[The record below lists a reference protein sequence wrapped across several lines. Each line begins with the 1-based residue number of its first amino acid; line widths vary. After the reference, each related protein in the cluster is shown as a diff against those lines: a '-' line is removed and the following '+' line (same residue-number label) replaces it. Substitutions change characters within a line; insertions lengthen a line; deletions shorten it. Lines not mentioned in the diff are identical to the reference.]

1 MKIIIVLQLIGIAC
15 LTLQMLTY
23 RHQRSAAL
31 GMLMKICNEV
41 SYKKGVVSY
50 LTMQQSV
57 AVMKKV
63 LGR

>member
-1 MKIIIVLQLIGIAC
+1 MELIFIVCI
-15 LTLQMLTY
+15 TLQMLVY
-23 RHQRSAAL
+23 RRQRSALAGVL
-31 GMLMKICNEV
+31 IKICNEV